1 MLFFGEHYRQAS
13 APLSPRLQKVPGV
26 YSALLPV
33 GMGRGDERRR
43 ASTVYARER
52 LLSRLHLGGWEG
64 EQNCYEMGKQAT
76 LAI

>member
-1 MLFFGEHYRQAS
+1 M
-13 APLSPRLQKVPGV
+13 PGV

-33 GMGRGDERRR
+33 GVGRSDERRR

-52 LLSRLHLGGWEG
+52 LLPGLNLGGREG